1 MFNQALVRNVR
12 TCNARRIAMTIS
24 PRREFFRKLALFSG
38 FAALG
43 SAIRAK
49 AQTVGGVAMEDIT
62 CDNGMPAALA
72 YPAGGGSFPTVILM
86 HERYGL
92 VQHTRDQA
100 SRCARD
106 GYAVLAPNFFFRHP
120 DQAALNAGNS
130 RYDLSDPEAVE
141 LIRAALAA
149 LTKHAAADLS
159 KIVVAGYCQ
168 TGRHP
173 LVFAAEVPISAA
185 VVWYGA
191 ASKREWEV
199 NKLQPKPLEAVMA
212 ALPCP
217 VFAAFGEADH
227 IISIEDVQRFRNRL
241 EASHK
246 SYDIHIYEDAP
257 HGWLNDTMPGRYRKP
272 QADAGWA
279 AQQRFLTEVFG
290 GGYDPATIRWQFECE
305 SSPNY
310 DFSKNV
316 RLE

>member
-1 MFNQALVRNVR
+1 MPL
-12 TCNARRIAMTIS
+12 S
-24 PRREFFRKLALFSG
+24 PRREFFTKLALLGG

-43 SAIRAK
+43 SSTRAK
-49 AQTVGGVAMEDIT
+49 AQTVTSITTQDIT
-62 CDNGMPAALA
+62 CDNGMPAILA

-100 SRCARD
+100 MRCARD

-120 DQAALNAGNS
+120 DQVTLNAGTS
-130 RYDLSDPEAVE
+130 RYDLTDPESVE
-141 LIRAALAA
+141 LIKVALAT

-173 LVFAAEVPISAA
+173 LIFAAEAPIRAA

-199 NKLQPKPLEAVMA
+199 NKLQPRPLEAVIA

-227 IISIEDVQRFRNRL
+227 IISIEDVQRLRNRL
-241 EASHK
+241 EANHK
-246 SYDIHIYEDAP
+246 SYDIHVYEGAP

-279 AQQRFLTEVFG
+279 AQQRFLSKVFA
-290 GGYDPATIRWQFECE
+290 GGYDPRRATWRFEGE
-305 SSPNY
+305 SGTDY
-310 DFSKNV
+310 DFTKNV
-316 RLE
+316 RME